1 MLHVFRISIAKA
13 DQDIAKVDQDV
24 AKVDQLQ

>member
-13 DQDIAKVDQDV
+13 NRDIAKADRDV